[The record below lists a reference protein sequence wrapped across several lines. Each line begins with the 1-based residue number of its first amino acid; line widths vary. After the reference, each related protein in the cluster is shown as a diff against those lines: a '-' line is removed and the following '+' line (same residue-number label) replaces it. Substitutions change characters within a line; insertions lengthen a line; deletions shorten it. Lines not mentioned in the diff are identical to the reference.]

1 MQGSLDHSV
10 VCLSEQICAW
20 KPAGSEGLAG
30 FET

>member
-20 KPAGSEGLAG
+20 KPGSEGLAG